1 MEQLVEP
8 LSDLLVREIFA
19 ALQGGFAE
27 LDGFNKAGFLRE
39 IPANSLLRERI
50 RVTASLGRKFRKLM
64 LLFRREMYFH
74 TRQSRDTNRACQR
87 A

>member
-1 MEQLVEP
+1 
-8 LSDLLVREIFA
+8 
-19 ALQGGFAE
+19 
-27 LDGFNKAGFLRE
+27 
-39 IPANSLLRERI
+39 
-50 RVTASLGRKFRKLM
+50 M